1 MTVDLVVHHGS
12 CPAGMA
18 SAQRQTN
25 QSRHPAGARS
35 TTHPASN
42 RSGRFPPLR
51 ARGSGRA
58 DGGGTRDNGA
68 MTVKALLT
76 DMFGVI
82 AQIQPESAR
91 TRLVRIAGA
100 EPDAFWAAYWAHRPD
115 YDQGISTPLDYWSRV
130 ACDLRMDFGTEQL
143 MELHAADI
151 DSWSLRHQDMIDALP
166 RVRAAGYR
174 LALLSNI
181 PTSLAEHVYAVDEFM
196 DEFEVVAMS
205 CHIDAVKPSPAAY
218 QWCIDRMDLP
228 ADEILFID
236 DSQRN
241 VDAAA
246 AVGLQA
252 RLYRGVDDLFAT
264 LSIEKSRI

>member
-1 MTVDLVVHHGS
+1 
-12 CPAGMA
+12 
-18 SAQRQTN
+18 
-25 QSRHPAGARS
+25 
-35 TTHPASN
+35 
-42 RSGRFPPLR
+42 
-51 ARGSGRA
+51 
-58 DGGGTRDNGA
+58 

-100 EPDAFWAAYWAHRPD
+100 EPDAFWAACWAHRPD

-181 PTSLAEHVYAVDEFM
+181 RLFTNEG
-196 DEFEVVAMS
+196 VAR
-205 CHIDAVKPSPAAY
+205 V
-218 QWCIDRMDLP
+218 
-228 ADEILFID
+228 
-236 DSQRN
+236 
-241 VDAAA
+241 
-246 AVGLQA
+246 
-252 RLYRGVDDLFAT
+252 
-264 LSIEKSRI
+264 